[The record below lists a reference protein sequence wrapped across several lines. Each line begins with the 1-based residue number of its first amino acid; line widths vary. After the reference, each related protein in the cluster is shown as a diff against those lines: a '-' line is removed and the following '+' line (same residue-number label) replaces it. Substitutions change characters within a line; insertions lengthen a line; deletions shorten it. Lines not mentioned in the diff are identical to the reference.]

1 MPGVHPGPGQGVGGW
16 RPGTRADQGQEC
28 LVRQHRF
35 RALAD
40 DHPAGRDG
48 PRPGPGGR
56 GCVRMPGATAYT
68 TRYNRAAKGMTA
80 AGVLTAALAGRRWRA
95 AAATAGALL
104 LAGSAATRFA
114 IFHAG
119 VGSAE

>member
-1 MPGVHPGPGQGVGGW
+1 
-16 RPGTRADQGQEC
+16 
-28 LVRQHRF
+28 
-35 RALAD
+35 
-40 DHPAGRDG
+40 
-48 PRPGPGGR
+48 
-56 GCVRMPGATAYT
+56 MPGATAYT
-68 TRYNRAAKGMTA
+68 SRYNRAAKGMTA

-119 VGSAE
+119 VGSAEDPKYTVIPQRQRLEARAAAGEAAAGS